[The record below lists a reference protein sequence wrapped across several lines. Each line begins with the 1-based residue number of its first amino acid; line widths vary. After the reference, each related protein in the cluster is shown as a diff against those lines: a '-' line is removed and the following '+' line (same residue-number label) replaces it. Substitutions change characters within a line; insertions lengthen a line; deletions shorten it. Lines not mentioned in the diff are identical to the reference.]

1 MDIVVK
7 LDTFEKIKDYIQMA
21 YLYPGDIVAKSGQYV
36 VDGKSLMGLISLN
49 LSNPIILIF
58 NDCVTHDD
66 LINFNKFLAQ

>member
-21 YLYPGDIVAKSGQYV
+21 YLYPGDIVAKSGRYV

-49 LSNPIILIF
+49 LSNPITL
-58 NDCVTHDD
+58 
-66 LINFNKFLAQ
+66 NFNNCTDVNYLNEYKRFLV